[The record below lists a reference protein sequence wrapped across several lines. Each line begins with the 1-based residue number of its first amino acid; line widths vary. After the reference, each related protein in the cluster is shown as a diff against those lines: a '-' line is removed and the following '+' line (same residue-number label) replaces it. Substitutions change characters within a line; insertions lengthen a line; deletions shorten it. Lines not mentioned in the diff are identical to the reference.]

1 MVILMGLLDTARAR
15 LDELGINYE
24 TRGDIISMTWETDH
38 FDNLVVNI
46 MVSPNDVWL
55 YIIAQFTS
63 FFEIA
68 DESKRLQFAYEMHKK
83 NFERNG
89 VKFGIDPNDNIV
101 VLTETNDTDLTADEL
116 RQFISSVLNACD
128 ILYELYPS

>member
-1 MVILMGLLDTARAR
+1 MGLLETARKN
-15 LDELGINYE
+15 LDEL
-24 TRGDIISMTWETDH
+24 DIKYDYSDDEITMIWETDH
-38 FDNLVVNI
+38 FDNLMIKI
-46 MVSPNDVWL
+46 MASPNDIWL

-63 FFEIA
+63 FFDI
-68 DESKRLQFAYEMHKK
+68 DESKRLQFLYDMHKK

-89 VKFGIDPNDNIV
+89 VKFGLDPNDNIV

-128 ILYELYPS
+128 ILYEIYPG